1 MLYEDEVVD
10 AVADE
15 LACRG
20 WTVTQ
25 QLRSTEQGDDIV
37 ALRGDHRLIVE
48 AKGQTS
54 AVATSAR
61 FGQPFSVGQVR
72 SHVGQA
78 VLRSLRVVSD
88 GHCACIALP
97 DDRPH
102 RAEVDKIAPAL
113 LQLDVGVFWVA
124 PGPTVSLDPA
134 PTFLS

>member
-1 MLYEDEVVD
+1 MLHEDDVVD

-15 LACRG
+15 PACRG

-37 ALRGDHRLIVE
+37 ALRGGDRLTVE

-54 AVATSAR
+54 AVVTSAR

-88 GHCACIALP
+88 GDRVCIALP

-113 LQLDVGVFWVA
+113 LQLDVGVFWVDA
-124 PGPTVSLDPA
+124 ERHVRLEPLPSFFG
-134 PTFLS
+134 